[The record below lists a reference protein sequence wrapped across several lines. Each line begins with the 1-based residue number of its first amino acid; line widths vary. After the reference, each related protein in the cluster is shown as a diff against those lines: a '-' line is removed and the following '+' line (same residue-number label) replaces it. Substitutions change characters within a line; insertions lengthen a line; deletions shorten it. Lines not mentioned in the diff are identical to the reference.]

1 MSIAIMACRKLVG
14 QCAGTGCFDAYNNL
28 TDTFESMK
36 IQNLYYQASSIV
48 VVVIQLY
55 QIKKIGIIK

>member
-28 TDTFESMK
+28 TDTFRK
-36 IQNLYYQASSIV
+36 Y
-48 VVVIQLY
+48 
-55 QIKKIGIIK
+55 

>member
-28 TDTFESMK
+28 TDTFRKYENSK
-36 IQNLYYQASSIV
+36 PILSSFF
-48 VVVIQLY
+48 Y
-55 QIKKIGIIK
+55 CSG